1 MRNIQISGVSEEDAY
16 RTARQTILDSAKMKG
31 IKDGFVKL
39 PPVKKKIP
47 LPSRENFNGRWN
59 YEQESGNQNVTI
71 ERVAELQYELVKE
84 GYTPEQIDVIVGSC
98 EGKTNVELITSL
110 KTKVEYLT
118 AEVKR
123 DDAVKMNI
131 ISEEENKGLT
141 DVQITEKVNE
151 ERFERLGV
159 MDAMGY
165 NPSKLSKRQARV
177 VSEIRKMEVE
187 KGTTKYR
194 QEGANMIKG
203 EYSENDLQH
212 MKKATLNIAK
222 EYEKAAKVAQTTKV
236 TPQPIQAPKNSSRTA
251 QQPKVEKAEH
261 TIKVTPNNKS
271 SNIGRTAQRRKDIT
285 NKLKDNIDT

>member
-1 MRNIQISGVSEEDAY
+1 
-16 RTARQTILDSAKMKG
+16 MK
-31 IKDGFVKL
+31 
-39 PPVKKKIP
+39 
-47 LPSRENFNGRWN
+47 
-59 YEQESGNQNVTI
+59 
-71 ERVAELQYELVKE
+71 
-84 GYTPEQIDVIVGSC
+84 
-98 EGKTNVELITSL
+98 
-110 KTKVEYLT
+110 YLT

-131 ISEEENKGLT
+131 ISEEEIKGLT

-165 NPSKLSKRQARV
+165 NPSNLSERQARV

-203 EYSENDLQH
+203 EYSENDLKG
-212 MKKATLNIAK
+212 MKKSTLNMAN
-222 EYEKAAKVAQTTKV
+222 EYEKAAKLAQTTKV
-236 TPQPIQAPKNSSRTA
+236 TPQPIQA
-251 QQPKVEKAEH
+251 
-261 TIKVTPNNKS
+261 PNNKS